1 MLSKILLVEDNQ
13 ADADLVSEMLNEVGE
28 VHYEVDHVLTLREA
42 LDRLKQKDTNLT
54 LLDLSL
60 PDSSGLQSLKA
71 IHSAA
76 PDMPIVVFTSTEDE
90 KLAESCIECGAHDYI
105 RKSGLRPIVLRR
117 SIGFAL
123 EGAREAQIGA
133 LERNLERYR
142 GMSSSAP
149 GFTSVTRSLAGSAS
163 LREREPQLFAS
174 LVTRYRALL
183 DEYFDCL
190 ILKRERPRRV
200 METLV
205 TVIGDHCCGPR
216 DLIDIHVAAL
226 DLAFHELKQPQLR
239 AYAVEGRLIA
249 LEMMGYLVDY
259 YRIGVR
265 RMGSEGSDQ

>member
-28 VHYEVDHVLTLREA
+28 VRYDVDHVFTLKEA
-42 LDRLKQKDTNLT
+42 LTWLKQSDINLV

-60 PDSSGLQSLKA
+60 PDASGLQSLQA
-71 IHSAA
+71 IHGAA
-76 PDMPIVVFTSTEDE
+76 PGMPIVVFTSTEDE

-105 RKSGLRPIVLRR
+105 RKTNLRPIVLRR

-142 GMSSSAP
+142 GMSSSAT
-149 GFTSVTRSLAGSAS
+149 GFTSVTRSLAGSAA
-163 LREREPQLFAS
+163 LREREPQLFTS
-174 LVTRYRALL
+174 LVTRYRSLL
-183 DEYFDCL
+183 DEYFDSL
-190 ILKRERPRRV
+190 VLKREKPRRV

-205 TVIGDHCCGPR
+205 TVIGDHCGGPR
-216 DLIDIHVAAL
+216 DLIDLHVAAL
-226 DLAFHELKQPQLR
+226 DLAFNELKKPQLH
-239 AYAVEGRLIA
+239 AYAIEGRLIA

-265 RMGSEGSDQ
+265 RVGPEGGDQ